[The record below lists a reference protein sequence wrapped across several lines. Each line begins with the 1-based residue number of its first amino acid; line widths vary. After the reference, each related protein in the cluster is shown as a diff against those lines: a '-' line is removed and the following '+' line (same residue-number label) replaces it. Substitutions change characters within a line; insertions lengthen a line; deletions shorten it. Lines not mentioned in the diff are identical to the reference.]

1 MKEGLLVVI
10 SGPAGVGKG
19 TVVGRLLEKNANIK
33 LSISKT
39 TRKPRPGEKEGISY
53 FFVSREQFEDDIRN
67 DNLLEYAEY
76 NKNYYGTPK
85 DFVLDTLKKGFD
97 VILEIETQGALKI
110 KSKFEDA
117 VLIFILPPSM
127 QELYNRLKK
136 RATETDQEI
145 EARMNIARGEIRLL
159 QEYDYCVVNDD
170 VDKAVEA
177 IEKIIEVE
185 KLKTKRFDIESFL
198 KE

>member
-1 MKEGLLVVI
+1 MKEGLLIVI

-19 TVVGRLLEKNANIK
+19 TVVGKLLERNPNIK

-39 TRKPRPGEKEGISY
+39 TRKPRPGEREGVNY
-53 FFVSREQFEDDIRN
+53 FFVSRQQFEDDIKN
-67 DNLLEYAEY
+67 HNFLEYAEY
-76 NKNYYGTPK
+76 NNNYYGTPK
-85 DFVLDTLKKGFD
+85 DFVLETLKKGFD
-97 VILEIETQGALKI
+97 VILEIETKGALQV
-110 KSKFEDA
+110 KSTFEDA

-127 QELYNRLKK
+127 KELYNRLKK
-136 RATETDQEI
+136 RATETEEEI
-145 EARMNIARGEIRLL
+145 EARLNIARGEIRLL
-159 QEYDYCVVNDD
+159 PKYDYCVINDN

-185 KLKTKRFDIESFL
+185 KLRTRRFDVQSFL

>member
-1 MKEGLLVVI
+1 MKEGLLIVI

-19 TVVGRLLEKNANIK
+19 TVVGKLLERNPNIK

-39 TRKPRPGEKEGISY
+39 TRKPRPGEREGVNY
-53 FFVSREQFEDDIRN
+53 FFVSRQQFEDDIKN
-67 DNLLEYAEY
+67 DNFLEYAEY
-76 NKNYYGTPK
+76 NNNYYGTPK
-85 DFVLDTLKKGFD
+85 DFVLETLKNGFD
-97 VILEIETQGALKI
+97 VILEIETQGALQV
-110 KSKFEDA
+110 KSTFEDA

-127 QELYNRLKK
+127 KELYNRLKK
-136 RATETDQEI
+136 RATETEEEI
-145 EARMNIARGEIRLL
+145 EARLNIARGEIRLL
-159 QEYDYCVVNDD
+159 PKYDYCVINDN

-185 KLKTKRFDIESFL
+185 KLRTRRFDVQSFL

>member
-1 MKEGLLVVI
+1 MKEGLLIVI

-19 TVVGRLLEKNANIK
+19 TVVGKLLERNPNIK

-39 TRKPRPGEKEGISY
+39 TRKPRPGEKEGVNY
-53 FFVSREQFEDDIRN
+53 FFVSRQQFEDDIKN

-76 NKNYYGTPK
+76 NNNYYGTPK
-85 DFVLDTLKKGFD
+85 DFVLETLKKGFD
-97 VILEIETQGALKI
+97 VILEIETQGALKV
-110 KSKFEDA
+110 KSTFEDA

-127 QELYNRLKK
+127 EELYKRLKK
-136 RATETDQEI
+136 RATETEDEI
-145 EARMNIARGEIRLL
+145 EARLNIARGEIRLL
-159 QEYDYCVVNDD
+159 PKYDYCVVNDD

-185 KLKTKRFDIESFL
+185 KLRTRRFDVQSFL

>member
-1 MKEGLLVVI
+1 MKEGLLIVI

-19 TVVGRLLEKNANIK
+19 TVVGRLLERNPNIK

-39 TRKPRPGEKEGISY
+39 TRKPRPDEKEGISY
-53 FFVSREQFEDDIRN
+53 FFVSREQFEDDIKN

-76 NKNYYGTPK
+76 NNNYYGTPK
-85 DFVLDTLKKGFD
+85 DFVLETLKKGFD

-117 VLIFILPPSM
+117 VLIFMLPPSM

-136 RATETDQEI
+136 RATETEEEI
-145 EARMNIARGEIRLL
+145 EARMNIARGEIKLL
-159 QEYDYCVVNDD
+159 PKYDYCVVNDD

-185 KLKTKRFDIESFL
+185 KLKTRRFDIQSFL